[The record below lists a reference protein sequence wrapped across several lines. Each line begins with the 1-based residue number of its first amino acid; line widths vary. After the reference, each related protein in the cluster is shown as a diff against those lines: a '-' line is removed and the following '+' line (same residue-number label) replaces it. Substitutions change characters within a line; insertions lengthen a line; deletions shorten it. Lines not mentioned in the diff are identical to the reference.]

1 MAFLPAS
8 SPPLPSFSCPSPF
21 SPLLSPLA
29 EGVPLQVFK
38 CPAVC
43 GQHPGPAYSGD
54 TPPPAT
60 WGSRCPTAPSWP
72 LGPSHWL
79 HCHLMSLNAL
89 SPHKTTR
96 PANPFHKT
104 KLEAE
109 RGSWVAGP
117 VTSVPTPMGGH
128 EGELPSGEP
137 PTLWRREGARG
148 RGSGGSR
155 SQARWPQLSKH
166 FSSSHKT
173 ATSHSDPQP
182 QDLWGLQ
189 SKTYKRAASP
199 YSTLRARA
207 RRPAAQ
213 LTEKGR
219 CRWVA
224 RRPGG
229 EAHREGPP

>member
-21 SPLLSPLA
+21 PPLLSPLA
-29 EGVPLQVFK
+29 EGVPPQVFK

-117 VTSVPTPMGGH
+117 VTSVPTPWVATKAGSLQESPQPCGG
-128 EGELPSGEP
+128 G
-137 PTLWRREGARG
+137 RARG
-148 RGSGGSR
+148 GGG
-155 SQARWPQLSKH
+155 AE
-166 FSSSHKT
+166 
-173 ATSHSDPQP
+173 
-182 QDLWGLQ
+182 GV
-189 SKTYKRAASP
+189 AA
-199 YSTLRARA
+199 
-207 RRPAAQ
+207 
-213 LTEKGR
+213 
-219 CRWVA
+219 
-224 RRPGG
+224 RPGG
-229 EAHREGPP
+229 PSCRSISAAATKLPPPIQTHSPRTCGGFSQRPTRGRRLPTRRSGHGPEGQRHS